1 MAQPL
6 HGITGEQQREL
17 RAMLVRL
24 SSLWAELT
32 AAATRQ
38 DQAQIDALTREIA
51 VCRERV
57 EAIKRQG
64 AEGTA

>member
-32 AAATRQ
+32 AAAIRQ
-38 DQAQIDALTREIA
+38 DQARVDALTREIGM
-51 VCRERV
+51 CRERV
-57 EAIKRQG
+57 ETIKRQG
-64 AEGTA
+64 TEGTA